1 MGHMT
6 VGCLRLTIKR
16 TTKGA
21 SRIAMIARIV
31 CVFLFVGLSLGA
43 APYCCA
49 DEGEASPSSVLV
61 TGETTPEFEPLDR
74 IVLEAIETV
83 DCQTATAAV
92 SRNGRLLYS
101 QGYGWKDQE
110 RTVPTPPDALL
121 RIASVTKPFT
131 AAAVKNAV
139 REGRLSSED
148 RPFAM
153 LDIPLPP
160 DAESMTEGLE
170 RITVGQLL
178 AHEGGWDRGESFD
191 PMFRVAEIRR
201 VLGLEEDVEPVHVVR
216 YMLTQPL
223 QFAPGERSSY
233 SNFGYC
239 VLGRLLEK
247 TYNKPYHECIQES
260 VLAPLELN
268 NVLLGRNDASERHE
282 REVWHPIADDAF
294 DLDVMDA
301 HGGLI
306 ASANDVCRFLDT
318 YWISGEPRETG
329 QSQTWTFFGSLPGT
343 TAMVRQ
349 HPDGWN
355 VVILMNGR
363 RGAKWKED
371 AAWMRKSVDE
381 WLDSMT
387 SSPSDSELP

>member
-1 MGHMT
+1 MT
-6 VGCLRLTIKR
+6 VGCPKLFRKR

-21 SRIAMIARIV
+21 SQIAMIARII

-49 DEGEASPSSVLV
+49 DEGEASPNAVPV
-61 TGETTPEFEPLDR
+61 TGETSPEFEPLDR
-74 IVLEAIETV
+74 IVLEAIATV
-83 DCQTATAAV
+83 DCQSATAAV
-92 SRNGRLLYS
+92 SRGGRLLYS

-110 RTVPTPPDALL
+110 RTVLVPPDALL

-139 REGRLSSED
+139 REGRLSYED
-148 RPFAM
+148 RPFEL

-160 DAESMTEGLE
+160 DAERMTEELDQ
-170 RITVGQLL
+170 ITVRQLL
-178 AHEGGWDRGESFD
+178 AHEGGWDRDASFD

-201 VLGLEEDVEPVHVVR
+201 TLGLGEDVEPVDVVR

-223 QFAPGERSSY
+223 QFMPGEQSSY

-239 VLGRLLEK
+239 VLGRLLEH
-247 TYNKPYHECIQES
+247 TFDKPYHECIQES
-260 VLAPLELN
+260 VLVPLELN
-268 NVLLGRNDASERHE
+268 DVLLGRNNASERHE
-282 REVWHPIADDAF
+282 REVWHPIDDDAF
-294 DLDVMDA
+294 DLNVMDA

-306 ASANDVCRFLDT
+306 ASANDVCRFLDA

-349 HPDGWN
+349 HKDGWN

-371 AAWMRKSVDE
+371 AAWMRTSVDE
-381 WLDSMT
+381 WLDSKT
-387 SSPSDSELP
+387 VQTVP